1 MHGRTSV
8 LSALAQPRRAA
19 STAADLVVAHRALD
33 GAVLSI
39 EGAPTYAHAIS
50 TGAVPVFR
58 VFQRAQP
65 RGGAG
70 AYDTRTAGRVCW
82 AALAR
87 ESHFLVPLNY
97 AYVYIYSKF

>member
-50 TGAVPVFR
+50 TGAVPVFCA
-58 VFQRAQP
+58 FQRAQP
-65 RGGAG
+65 DLAWWR
-70 AYDTRTAGRVCW
+70 DRV
-82 AALAR
+82 AVRVLATTIPGLC
-87 ESHFLVPLNY
+87 SGDGTQ
-97 AYVYIYSKF
+97 SM